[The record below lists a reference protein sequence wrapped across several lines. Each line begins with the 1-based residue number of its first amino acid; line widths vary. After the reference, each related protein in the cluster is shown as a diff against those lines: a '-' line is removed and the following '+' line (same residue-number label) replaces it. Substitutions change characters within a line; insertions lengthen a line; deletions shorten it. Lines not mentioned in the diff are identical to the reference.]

1 MEATN
6 KQQIIKSLKE
16 LLTKNNLEEIDKKRI
31 KAKLKALEGN
41 KIVTK

>member
-16 LLTKNNLEEIDKKRI
+16 LLTKNNLEEVDKKRI
-31 KAKLKALEGN
+31 KAKLKALEN
-41 KIVTK
+41 NEIVTK